1 MFALVDANAFY
12 CSAERIFDPSLR
24 NKPLVVLSNND
35 GNAISRTDEA
45 KALGIRMGQPA
56 HELAPF
62 RRHGLVLRSAN
73 FTLYGDISARVVDVL
88 REAAPAIEVYSIDES
103 FLDVRGIAQ
112 IIPWCDQLRK
122 RVLRHTGIPCAVGIG
137 NTKTLAKLG
146 NRLAKKSG
154 GVCQVSSSDAALNTF
169 DVGDVWG
176 VGTAFGKQLA
186 IHGIHTAAQLRDAP
200 GDLIRQI
207 GGVVL
212 FRTQREL
219 QGHPCLALE
228 ACPPTPKQI
237 MVSRSFGQRV
247 YDLDALAQALST
259 FAQRACAKLRRHGQT
274 TTAVGVFFSTDS
286 FRPEMP
292 QYHPSVTIGLA
303 QPTDDSREV
312 LAAVIAGLR
321 CRFRQGYAYKRA
333 GVILH
338 DLSAIADRQPD
349 LFRQPVRPSPLMSQM
364 DAINARFGRD
374 SVKLASSLVHGM
386 PPAWSMRQAARSP
399 LYTTRID
406 ELPLAQC

>member
-12 CSAERIFDPSLR
+12 CSAERIFDPALR

-56 HELAPF
+56 HELAPL
-62 RRHGLVLRSAN
+62 RRQGLVLRSAN
-73 FTLYGDISARVVDVL
+73 FALYGDISARVVDVL
-88 REAAPAIEVYSIDES
+88 REHAPALEVYSIDES
-103 FLDVRGIAQ
+103 FLDVRGIHHV
-112 IIPWCDQLRK
+112 IPWCDQLRA
-122 RVLRHTGIPCAVGIG
+122 RVHRHTGIPCAVGIG

-146 NRLAKKSG
+146 NRLAKTSG
-154 GVCQVSSSDAALNTF
+154 GVCQVSSSDSALATF

-176 VGTAFGKQLA
+176 VGSAFGKHLA
-186 IHGIHTAAQLRDAP
+186 AHGIHTAAQLRDAS

-212 FRTQREL
+212 ARTQREL

-228 ACPPTPKQI
+228 ESPPSPKQI

-247 YDLDALAQALST
+247 SDVDALAQALST
-259 FAQRACAKLRRHGQT
+259 FAQRACAKLRRHGL
-274 TTAVGVFFSTDS
+274 TTAAIGVFFSTDS

-292 QYHPSVTIGLA
+292 QYHPSATIGLA
-303 QPTDDSREV
+303 HPTDDSRDV
-312 LAAVIAGLR
+312 LAAVFAALR
-321 CRFRQGYAYKRA
+321 QRFRPGYAYKRA
-333 GVILH
+333 GVILY
-338 DLSAIADRQPD
+338 DLAAVADRQPD
-349 LFRQPVRPSPLMSQM
+349 LFRQPVQSSPLMSHV
-364 DAINARFGRD
+364 DAINARFGRNT
-374 SVKLASSLVHGM
+374 VTLASSLVHGM
-386 PPAWSMRQAARSP
+386 APAWSMRQAARSP

-406 ELPLAQC
+406 QLPHARC